1 MARVTVED
9 CIEKVPNRFE
19 LVLMAAKRA
28 KDLERGAT
36 PSVQRDNDKS
46 TILALREIAD
56 DTISLDG
63 LKELAKKEIYEGND
77 EFKSVKESDEKTLE
91 ELMLEGDNFDDI
103 DDENEKF
110 DEEDL
115 KALRDLDRAL
125 NDDEKYNN
133 NKESDEEDEIY
144 E

>member
-56 DTISLDG
+56 ETISLDG
-63 LKELAKKEIYEGND
+63 LKELAKKEIYEGSD
-77 EFKSVKESDEKTLE
+77 ELKSFEDSDEKTLE

-115 KALRDLDRAL
+115 KALRDLDSAL
-125 NDDEKYNN
+125 NDDKEYND
-133 NKESDEEDEIY
+133 NKESDEEDEVY

>member
-9 CIEKVPNRFE
+9 CIEKIPNRFE

-56 DTISLDG
+56 ETISLDG
-63 LKELAKKEIYEGND
+63 LRELAKKEIYEGND
-77 EFKSVKESDEKTLE
+77 DFKSVADSDKTIE
-91 ELMLEGDNFDDI
+91 ELMLEGENFDDI
-103 DDENEKF
+103 DDENEKL

-115 KALRDLDRAL
+115 KALKDLDSAL
-125 NDDEKYNN
+125 NDDEEDEN
-133 NKESDEEDEIY
+133 NKENDEEDEIY

>member
-1 MARVTVED
+1 M
-9 CIEKVPNRFE
+9 
-19 LVLMAAKRA
+19 
-28 KDLERGAT
+28 
-36 PSVQRDNDKS
+36 
-46 TILALREIAD
+46 
-56 DTISLDG
+56 
-63 LKELAKKEIYEGND
+63 KELAKKEIYEGND